1 MGSEWLSYKEMK
13 AKFLEYFTEKKYQ
26 SLIEALERLV
36 IHPYSKAAKDF
47 IMEFRKEVK
56 AVSKQIQVPPLML
69 DHNARPYMTG
79 KAMRKYCIAEVVVRG
94 NGTGKVD
101 INGKDLLYF
110 EFMQDREQV
119 MSPLVFCGLLF
130 KVDIECK
137 TYHEE
142 KTKEWSKDAPPL
154 GSYRGPERQWRELG
168 TTAQSGAIRLALAL
182 ALRSFVDEKIVER
195 MRLAGLLTADIRHRE
210 RKKWGQEGARR
221 NDCRVHAIR
230 VGTEARVKA
239 PNNRDSDENRETIEL
254 NDICISI
261 GKTNEYFPRVLTVS
275 PLEVTFDPNREMKR
289 RPTKEVKCEPTADCH
304 TSDPNGGHHS
314 KYTNEEISSA
324 NTLVSLMAADSG
336 DQTNGVLFA
345 GVKDTDA
352 QNEVIC
358 ESTSKSD
365 SLPSMDSIS
374 SAELVDEIKAKPID
388 GNRKAGVSPPK
399 YPVVGQ
405 IQAPVYSAGH
415 SYGYYPMDPSMGY
428 GQYYPMYPMAPNYG
442 PQVGAPVMHPN
453 YAPMAPMAPQMH
465 GMNPNDRQ
473 CPYCMATNQ
482 SIRPKMN

>member
-1 MGSEWLSYKEMK
+1 EGKPFNSFFYTSQPNFYESSFKISEYLRKLNDFEDRLMSKGVVTPPDNTKIDLLGSEWLSYKEMK

-154 GSYRGPERQWRELG
+154 
-168 TTAQSGAIRLALAL
+168 
-182 ALRSFVDEKIVER
+182 
-195 MRLAGLLTADIRHRE
+195 
-210 RKKWGQEGARR
+210 
-221 NDCRVHAIR
+221 
-230 VGTEARVKA
+230 
-239 PNNRDSDENRETIEL
+239 
-254 NDICISI
+254 
-261 GKTNEYFPRVLTVS
+261 
-275 PLEVTFDPNREMKR
+275 
-289 RPTKEVKCEPTADCH
+289 
-304 TSDPNGGHHS
+304 
-314 KYTNEEISSA
+314 
-324 NTLVSLMAADSG
+324 
-336 DQTNGVLFA
+336 
-345 GVKDTDA
+345 
-352 QNEVIC
+352 
-358 ESTSKSD
+358 
-365 SLPSMDSIS
+365 
-374 SAELVDEIKAKPID
+374 
-388 GNRKAGVSPPK
+388 
-399 YPVVGQ
+399 
-405 IQAPVYSAGH
+405 
-415 SYGYYPMDPSMGY
+415 
-428 GQYYPMYPMAPNYG
+428 
-442 PQVGAPVMHPN
+442 
-453 YAPMAPMAPQMH
+453 
-465 GMNPNDRQ
+465 
-473 CPYCMATNQ
+473 
-482 SIRPKMN
+482 